1 MSDKINN
8 EENKEKIDL
17 KLTTDEIIPESQTPQ
32 QPIEVK
38 IVDSQTLDEKQKEF
52 FDRYDLLIKKM
63 QEALDIIPP
72 KPGKIERAWM
82 WFQKHAFNYVIVL
95 AIGISIGVGI
105 DKIMVY
111 NDTMDAVNKQIME
124 YKGDLFSV
132 QPSPIKKYYTNGKK
146 TFSSIISKTE
156 EPIEDDTKK

>member
-38 IVDSQTLDEKQKEF
+38 IVDSQTLDQKQKEF

-72 KPGKIERAWM
+72 KPGKLERAWM

-95 AIGISIGVGI
+95 TIGISIGVGI

-124 YKGDLFSV
+124 YKGDLFSI

>member
-38 IVDSQTLDEKQKEF
+38 IVDSQTLDQKQKEF

>member
-8 EENKEKIDL
+8 EENKEKTDL
-17 KLTTDEIIPESQTPQ
+17 KPTIEEITPETQTPQ

-38 IVDSQTLDEKQKEF
+38 IVDSQSLDQKQKEF
-52 FDRYDLLIKKM
+52 FDRYDLLIRKM
-63 QEALDIIPP
+63 EEALDIIPP

-105 DKIMVY
+105 DKIIVY
-111 NDTMDAVNKQIME
+111 NETMDSINKQIME
-124 YKGDLFSV
+124 FNGDLFSI
-132 QPSPIKKYYTNGKK
+132 QPSPIKKYYTDGKK
-146 TFSSIISKTE
+146 TFSSMISKDE
-156 EPIEDDTKK
+156 SNMENK

>member
-38 IVDSQTLDEKQKEF
+38 IVDSQTLDQKQKEF

-95 AIGISIGVGI
+95 TIGISIGVGI

-124 YKGDLFSV
+124 YKGDLFSI

>member
-38 IVDSQTLDEKQKEF
+38 IVDSQTLDQKQKEF

-124 YKGDLFSV
+124 YKGDLFSI

>member
-1 MSDKINN
+1 MSDKPNN
-8 EENKEKIDL
+8 EENKEKTDL
-17 KLTTDEIIPESQTPQ
+17 KPTIEEITPETQTPQ

-38 IVDSQTLDEKQKEF
+38 IVDSQSLDQKQKEF
-52 FDRYDLLIKKM
+52 FDRYDLLIRKM
-63 QEALDIIPP
+63 EEALDIIPP